1 MADILLQF
9 TVPEQFAQRVSD
21 YVSEAM
27 RSALKES
34 FTASLLASVE
44 PLLDKAL
51 QEWQAQ
57 NGILKEE

>member
-1 MADILLQF
+1 MADITLQF

-27 RSALKES
+27 RNALKES